1 MDVKIGAPPL
11 IKSYRLLGLHGDKDI
26 ELTFNSPYKI
36 LVAENGTGKTT
47 VLNSI
52 FYLLTGQYQKLSQIE
67 FEKIELTFSGG
78 QVVELSRDEI
88 SLEIPD
94 NLENHPQYTRLKSF
108 IGDDLARALVE
119 RSMNGETF
127 NELRGTPEYKMA
139 RMNFP
144 GPISEFQRMI
154 DRIKKDA
161 SVDDIFAPV
170 LSEKKK
176 KLKELIPLDVFYLP
190 TYRRVEEDLQR
201 LGYEGEF
208 ADSQEQLIHFGM
220 RDVSRRFRKI
230 TTEIIESAVT
240 WYSRISGRMLDELM
254 TGITIN
260 REKIEKISSPDA
272 LAIVLDR
279 LGENISK
286 KRKSDILSLVQ
297 SEEIHNDKYN
307 SLLYFLSNLI
317 EIYDQQRDKDNRIKE
332 FVSVA
337 NKYLVGKEIRYDE
350 SNVTITVIN
359 TRTETE
365 VLLEKLSSG
374 EKQLISILSKL
385 YLESS
390 RENLIIFDEPE
401 LSLSIEWQKTLLPDI
416 IASGQCRLMLA
427 ATHSP
432 FIFENELDCFAEA
445 LNVSYRELPNG

>member
-1 MDVKIGAPPL
+1 MNTEDKPY
-11 IKSYRLLGLHGDKDI
+11 IKSYSVLGLHGDKDI
-26 ELTFNSPYKI
+26 ELIFNSSYKI

-47 VLNSI
+47 VLNSL

-67 FEKIELTFSGG
+67 FDSIRLKLSNNDS
-78 QVVELSRDEI
+78 VELSRNDI
-88 SLEIPD
+88 SFEMPS
-94 NLENHPQYTRLKSF
+94 NLEKLPHYNRLKQY
-108 IGDDLARALVE
+108 IGDDLARALIERALNVE
-119 RSMNGETF
+119 S
-127 NELRGTPEYKMA
+127 LRDIRTTPEFRIA
-139 RMNFP
+139 NSQFP
-144 GPISEFQRMI
+144 GPSMEIQRTLE
-154 DRIKKDA
+154 RVRREL
-161 SVDDIFAPV
+161 SGDDFFSSA
-170 LSEKKK
+170 LSDKKK
-176 KLKELIPLDVFYLP
+176 KIKESIPLDVFYLP

-208 ADSQEQLIHFGM
+208 SDGQEQLIHFGM
-220 RDVSRRFRKI
+220 RDVSRRFKKI
-230 TTEIIESAVT
+230 TSEIIESAVT

-254 TGITIN
+254 TGVLVD
-260 REKIEKISSPDA
+260 REKIEKISNPEA
-272 LAIVLDR
+272 LKIVLDR
-279 LGENISK
+279 LGANISEE
-286 KRKSDILSLVQ
+286 RKSEILSLVQ
-297 SEEIHNDKYN
+297 SKNIHNDKYN
-307 SLLYFLSNLI
+307 ALAYFLSNLI

-332 FVSVA
+332 FVGVT

-390 RENLIIFDEPE
+390 RKSLIIFDEPE

-416 IASGQCRLMLA
+416 IASGQCGLLLA

-432 FIFENELDCFAEA
+432 FIFENKLDCFAEA
-445 LNVSYRELPNG
+445 LNVRYRELSDD

>member
-1 MDVKIGAPPL
+1 MDIEEKPY
-11 IKSYRLLGLHGDKDI
+11 IKSYSVLGLHGDKDV
-26 ELTFNSPYKI
+26 ELSFNSPYKI

-47 VLNSI
+47 VLNSL

-67 FEKIELTFSGG
+67 FDRIQLVFSNNES
-78 QVVELSRDEI
+78 VELSRNDI
-88 SLEIPD
+88 SVEMPS
-94 NLENHPQYTRLKSF
+94 NLEKLTHYNRLKQY
-108 IGDDLARALVE
+108 IGDDLARALIERALNVE
-119 RSMNGETF
+119 S
-127 NELRGTPEYKMA
+127 LRDIRATPEFRMA
-139 RMNFP
+139 NSQFP
-144 GPISEFQRMI
+144 GPSMEIQRTLERVRRELSGDDLFSSALSDTKKI
-154 DRIKKDA
+154 IKE
-161 SVDDIFAPV
+161 S
-170 LSEKKK
+170 
-176 KLKELIPLDVFYLP
+176 IPLDVFYLP

-208 ADSQEQLIHFGM
+208 SDGQEQLIHFGM
-220 RDVSRRFRKI
+220 RDVSRRFKKI
-230 TTEIIESAVT
+230 TSEIIESAVT

-254 TGITIN
+254 TGVLVD
-260 REKIEKISSPDA
+260 REKLEKISNPEA
-272 LAIVLDR
+272 LRIVLDR
-279 LGENISK
+279 LGPNISEE
-286 KRKSDILSLVQ
+286 RKHEILSLVQ
-297 SEEIHNDKYN
+297 SENIHNDKYN
-307 SLLYFLSNLI
+307 ALAYFLSNLI

-332 FVSVA
+332 FVGVT

-390 RENLIIFDEPE
+390 RKSLIIFDEPE

-416 IASGQCRLMLA
+416 IASDQCGLLLA

-445 LNVSYRELPNG
+445 LNISYREIADD